1 MAVLGNLSPRFGLSY
16 QFYGQLTYTRHIVG
30 IWDLKKQFLM
40 ISAVLLLAACQQGKQ
55 EEKETSGTTDSA
67 KSEQGAETSVKEEDK
82 IGYALGAK
90 MATFIRNDLE
100 KYKMQGINKDS
111 VAAGFKDALHN
122 QSKLDQKEIEQ
133 QFAQFQQ
140 KIQAAHLVAQQEAEA
155 KAMTEAKEKSKP
167 EIEAGD
173 AFLAENAKKEGVKVT
188 DSGIQYRVIKEGK
201 IGAAKP
207 AATDRVRVHYH
218 GTFIDGKV
226 FDSSVERDQPA
237 EFALN
242 QVIAGWTEGLQLMSV
257 GSKYHFVIPWEKAYG
272 WQGRPGAIPGFSV
285 LQFEVELLDINPT
298 AEKAKEAEAKV
309 N

>member
-1 MAVLGNLSPRFGLSY
+1 MA
-16 QFYGQLTYTRHIVG
+16 
-30 IWDLKKQFLM
+30 IWDLKKQLLTLTT
-40 ISAVLLLAACQQGKQ
+40 VLVLSACQQAKQ
-55 EEKETSGTTDSA
+55 EDKDSSDTA
-67 KSEQGAETSVKEEDK
+67 KGEQSAETSVKEEDK

-111 VAAGFKDALHN
+111 VAAGFEDALQN

-133 QFAQFQQ
+133 QFVQFQQ
-140 KIQAAHLVAQQEAEA
+140 KIQAAHLVAQKEAEA
-155 KAMTEAKEKSKP
+155 KAMAEAKEKSKP
-167 EIEAGD
+167 AIEAGD
-173 AFLAENAKKEGVKVT
+173 AFLAENAKKDGVKVT
-188 DSGIQYRVIKEGK
+188 DSGIQYRVINEGK
-201 IGAAKP
+201 VGAAKP

-226 FDSSVERDQPA
+226 FDSSVERGQPA
-237 EFALN
+237 EFGLN

-272 WQGRPGAIPGFSV
+272 WQGRPGSIPGFSV
-285 LQFEVELLDINPT
+285 LQFEVELLDINPD
-298 AEKAKEAEAKV
+298 ANKAKAAETKA

>member
-1 MAVLGNLSPRFGLSY
+1 
-16 QFYGQLTYTRHIVG
+16 VG
-30 IWDLKKQFLM
+30 IWDLKKQLLA
-40 ISAVLLLAACQQGKQ
+40 ISAVLLLASCQQAKQ
-55 EEKETSGTTDSA
+55 EDKDSTDAA
-67 KSEQGAETSVKEEDK
+67 KSEQSAKESVKDEDK

-100 KYKMQGINKDS
+100 KYKMQGINKES
-111 VAAGFKDALHN
+111 VAAGFEDALQN

-133 QFAQFQQ
+133 QFVQFQQ

-155 KAMTEAKEKSKP
+155 QAMAEAKEKAKP

-173 AFLAENAKKEGVKVT
+173 AFLAENAKKEGVKIT
-188 DSGIQYRVIKEGK
+188 ESGIQYRVVKEGK

-285 LQFEVELLDINPT
+285 LQFEVELLDINPSSEKPKK
-298 AEKAKEAEAKV
+298 AETKT

>member
-1 MAVLGNLSPRFGLSY
+1 M
-16 QFYGQLTYTRHIVG
+16 G
-30 IWDLKKQFLM
+30 IWDLKKQLLA
-40 ISAVLLLAACQQGKQ
+40 ISAVLLLASCQQAKQ
-55 EEKETSGTTDSA
+55 EDKDSTDAA
-67 KSEQGAETSVKEEDK
+67 KSEQSAKESVKDEDK

-100 KYKMQGINKDS
+100 KYKMQGINKES
-111 VAAGFKDALHN
+111 VAAGFEDALQN

-155 KAMTEAKEKSKP
+155 QAMAEAKEKAKP

-173 AFLAENAKKEGVKVT
+173 AFLAENAKKEGVKIT
-188 DSGIQYRVIKEGK
+188 ESGIQYRVVKEGK

-285 LQFEVELLDINPT
+285 LQFEVELLDINPSSEKPKK
-298 AEKAKEAEAKV
+298 AETKT

>member
-1 MAVLGNLSPRFGLSY
+1 
-16 QFYGQLTYTRHIVG
+16 VG
-30 IWDLKKQFLM
+30 IWDLKKQLLA
-40 ISAVLLLAACQQGKQ
+40 ISAVLLLASCQQAKQ
-55 EEKETSGTTDSA
+55 EDKDSTDAA
-67 KSEQGAETSVKEEDK
+67 KSEQSAKESVKDEDK

-100 KYKMQGINKDS
+100 KYKMQGINKES
-111 VAAGFKDALHN
+111 VAAGFEDALQN

-155 KAMTEAKEKSKP
+155 QAMAEAKEKAKP

-173 AFLAENAKKEGVKVT
+173 AFLAENAKKEGVKIT
-188 DSGIQYRVIKEGK
+188 ESGIQYRVVKEGK

-285 LQFEVELLDINPT
+285 LQFEVELLDINPSSEKPKK
-298 AEKAKEAEAKV
+298 AETKT

>member
-1 MAVLGNLSPRFGLSY
+1 M
-16 QFYGQLTYTRHIVG
+16 G
-30 IWDLKKQFLM
+30 IWDLKKQLLA
-40 ISAVLLLAACQQGKQ
+40 ISAVLLLASCQQAKQ
-55 EEKETSGTTDSA
+55 EDKDSTDAA
-67 KSEQGAETSVKEEDK
+67 KSEQSAKESVKDEDK

-100 KYKMQGINKDS
+100 KYKMQGINKES
-111 VAAGFKDALHN
+111 VAAGFEDALQN

-155 KAMTEAKEKSKP
+155 QAMAEAKEKAKP

-173 AFLAENAKKEGVKVT
+173 AFLAENAKKEGVKIT
-188 DSGIQYRVIKEGK
+188 ESGIQYRVVKEGK

-257 GSKYHFVIPWEKAYG
+257 GSKYHFVIPCEKAYG

-285 LQFEVELLDINPT
+285 LQFEVELLDINPSSEKPKK
-298 AEKAKEAEAKV
+298 AETKT

>member
-1 MAVLGNLSPRFGLSY
+1 M
-16 QFYGQLTYTRHIVG
+16 G
-30 IWDLKKQFLM
+30 IWDLKKQLLA
-40 ISAVLLLAACQQGKQ
+40 ISAVLLLASCQQAKQ
-55 EEKETSGTTDSA
+55 EDKDSTDAA
-67 KSEQGAETSVKEEDK
+67 KSEQSAKESVKDEDK

-100 KYKMQGINKDS
+100 KYKMQGINKES
-111 VAAGFKDALHN
+111 VAAGFEDALQN

-133 QFAQFQQ
+133 QFVQFQQ

-155 KAMTEAKEKSKP
+155 QAMADAKEKAKP

-173 AFLAENAKKEGVKVT
+173 AFLAENAKKEGVKIT
-188 DSGIQYRVIKEGK
+188 ESGIQYRVVKEGK

-285 LQFEVELLDINPT
+285 LQFEVELLDINPSSEKPKK
-298 AEKAKEAEAKV
+298 AETKT

>member
-1 MAVLGNLSPRFGLSY
+1 M
-16 QFYGQLTYTRHIVG
+16 G
-30 IWDLKKQFLM
+30 IWDLKKQLLT
-40 ISAVLLLAACQQGKQ
+40 ISAVLLLASCQQAKQ
-55 EEKETSGTTDSA
+55 EDKDSTDAA
-67 KSEQGAETSVKEEDK
+67 KSEQSAKESVKDEDK

-100 KYKMQGINKDS
+100 KYKMQGINKES
-111 VAAGFKDALHN
+111 VAAGFEDALQN

-155 KAMTEAKEKSKP
+155 QAMAEAKEKAKP

-173 AFLAENAKKEGVKVT
+173 AFLAENAKKEGVKIT
-188 DSGIQYRVIKEGK
+188 ESGIQYRVVKEGK

-242 QVIAGWTEGLQLMSV
+242 KVIAGWTEGLQLMSV

-285 LQFEVELLDINPT
+285 LQFEVELLDINPSS
-298 AEKAKEAEAKV
+298 EKPKKTETKT

>member
-1 MAVLGNLSPRFGLSY
+1 M
-16 QFYGQLTYTRHIVG
+16 G
-30 IWDLKKQFLM
+30 IWDLKKQLLA
-40 ISAVLLLAACQQGKQ
+40 ISAVLLLASCQQAKQ
-55 EEKETSGTTDSA
+55 EDKDSTDA
-67 KSEQGAETSVKEEDK
+67 TKSEQSTKESVKDEDK

-100 KYKMQGINKDS
+100 KYKMQGINKES
-111 VAAGFKDALHN
+111 VAAGFEDALQN

-155 KAMTEAKEKSKP
+155 QAMAEAKQKAKP

-173 AFLAENAKKEGVKVT
+173 AFLAENAKKEGVKIT
-188 DSGIQYRVIKEGK
+188 ESGIQYRVVKEGK

-285 LQFEVELLDINPT
+285 LQFEVELLDINPSSEKPKK
-298 AEKAKEAEAKV
+298 AETKT

>member
-1 MAVLGNLSPRFGLSY
+1 M
-16 QFYGQLTYTRHIVG
+16 G
-30 IWDLKKQFLM
+30 IWDLKKQLLA
-40 ISAVLLLAACQQGKQ
+40 ISAVLLLASCQQAKQ
-55 EEKETSGTTDSA
+55 EDKDSTDA
-67 KSEQGAETSVKEEDK
+67 TKSEQSTKESVKDEDK

-100 KYKMQGINKDS
+100 KYKMQGINKES
-111 VAAGFKDALHN
+111 VAAGFEDALQN

-133 QFAQFQQ
+133 QFVQFQQ

-155 KAMTEAKEKSKP
+155 QAMADAKEKAKP

-173 AFLAENAKKEGVKVT
+173 AFLAENAKKEGVKIT
-188 DSGIQYRVIKEGK
+188 ESGIQYRVVKEGK

-285 LQFEVELLDINPT
+285 LQFEVELLDINPSSEKPKK
-298 AEKAKEAEAKV
+298 AETKT

>member
-1 MAVLGNLSPRFGLSY
+1 M
-16 QFYGQLTYTRHIVG
+16 G
-30 IWDLKKQFLM
+30 IWDLKKQLLA
-40 ISAVLLLAACQQGKQ
+40 ISAVLLLASCQQAKQ
-55 EEKETSGTTDSA
+55 EDKDSTDAA
-67 KSEQGAETSVKEEDK
+67 KSEQSAKESVKDEDK

-100 KYKMQGINKDS
+100 KYKMQGINKES
-111 VAAGFKDALHN
+111 VAAGFEDALQN

-133 QFAQFQQ
+133 QFVQFQQ

-155 KAMTEAKEKSKP
+155 QAMAEAKEKAKP

-173 AFLAENAKKEGVKVT
+173 AFLAENAKKEGVKIT
-188 DSGIQYRVIKEGK
+188 ASGIQYRVVKEGK

-207 AATDRVRVHYH
+207 AANDRVRVHYH

-285 LQFEVELLDINPT
+285 LQFEVELLDINPSSEKT
-298 AEKAKEAEAKV
+298 KKAETKT